1 MSKAAKDGLTNKY
14 LDRLYKDIDYATKNN
29 ELFEFLISLAVV
41 GSQLMHKYP
50 EVSSRVR
57 SAIGEAT
64 KILQS
69 PVMH

>member
-1 MSKAAKDGLTNKY
+1 MSKAAKEGLTNKY
-14 LDRLYKDIDYATKNN
+14 LDRLYKDVDYATEHDEVF
-29 ELFEFLISLAVV
+29 ELLISIAVV